1 MHYSSQCRRMISAA
15 VRSQARL
22 STLGPG
28 HDRMWWDCETLEQEK
43 QPARKPA
50 NFVALFQKY

>member
-15 VRSQARL
+15 DKQPSVFDPRAI
-22 STLGPG
+22 

-43 QPARKPA
+43 QPARKTC
-50 NFVALFQKY
+50 